1 DSSPQRPYRERKNE
15 AKSTV
20 HWGQRKLCLAELEF
34 LTQFASEASRLVY
47 AGAAPGDHLAF
58 LCRLF
63 PEIQVDGYDP
73 RPFSASAVPPL
84 APPNLRVHQVCF
96 TDEVARQIASEADA
110 PILFVSDIR
119 TADWQSDKE
128 SEHDARLLED
138 LHAQQR
144 WVDLLRPCR
153 ALLKFRLPYVAGNTE
168 SLDGELRLPV
178 WGPQTTTECRLLVSN
193 DMKSCNKED
202 PLPTKVYDHQVLSDQ
217 LFYFNTVTRI
227 SIYPRPA
234 FAQDPRDEERLKSAG
249 LCCCFDCTRE
259 VEILASFLMARRP
272 TLAKADLAL
281 AVTELSR
288 DISVGC
294 RRGPGGLLDAPAAPW
309 EAAAAA
315 AAGKE

>member
-1 DSSPQRPYRERKNE
+1 

-119 TADWQSDKE
+119 TADWQSDK
-128 SEHDARLLED
+128 
-138 LHAQQR
+138 
-144 WVDLLRPCR
+144 
-153 ALLKFRLPYVAGNTE
+153 
-168 SLDGELRLPV
+168 
-178 WGPQTTTECRLLVSN
+178 
-193 DMKSCNKED
+193 
-202 PLPTKVYDHQVLSDQ
+202 
-217 LFYFNTVTRI
+217 
-227 SIYPRPA
+227 
-234 FAQDPRDEERLKSAG
+234 
-249 LCCCFDCTRE
+249 
-259 VEILASFLMARRP
+259 
-272 TLAKADLAL
+272 
-281 AVTELSR
+281 
-288 DISVGC
+288 
-294 RRGPGGLLDAPAAPW
+294 
-309 EAAAAA
+309 
-315 AAGKE
+315 